1 MTRKSRSRRFPHR
14 YYRQTNNCVAATG
27 LSVAEIAVSPDNP
40 RSSGDPFAPIKP
52 AIDARID
59 RFDACWV
66 PLRWERQVKPNAKP
80 TISLVVPVYNEAA
93 LIERLHSEVTSAI
106 DRVDANWEVIYVD
119 DGSSDESLEMLRVL
133 QERDS
138 RVVVVEL
145 SRNWGHQPAISA
157 GLSVAKGDAV
167 VLMDGDLQDPPSV
180 IPDLV
185 AAWQDGARVVVARRS
200 SRMDRGLRG
209 MLFPLFYKV
218 LGFLSDFPIPLN
230 AGIFGLLDRQ
240 AADAINRLSETNR
253 YLPGMRAWV
262 GFKTKVVFYDRAER
276 AGGETKQSLW
286 RLLKYAL
293 DAIFSFSYKP
303 LRFCLG
309 AGMAVSCFAMI
320 YGVALVI
327 LRLLGMGMF
336 GISIVDGYTSIIVAV
351 LFLGG
356 IQLISVGILGEY
368 IGRIYDEVKRR
379 PLYLIEDVHRAEMPA
394 AQERSSVKALAD
406 LLSARKS
413 EASREPAQT
422 RS

>member
-1 MTRKSRSRRFPHR
+1 MK
-14 YYRQTNNCVAATG
+14 
-27 LSVAEIAVSPDNP
+27 PDP
-40 RSSGDPFAPIKP
+40 KP
-52 AIDARID
+52 
-59 RFDACWV
+59 
-66 PLRWERQVKPNAKP
+66 L
-80 TISLVVPVYNEAA
+80 ISLVVPVYNEAT
-93 LIERLHSEVTSAI
+93 LIERLHDEVAQAI

-119 DGSSDESLEMLRVL
+119 DGSCDESLMKLRDV
-133 QERDS
+133 QARDS

-185 AAWQDGARVVVARRS
+185 EAWLEGARVVVARRS
-200 SRMDRGLRG
+200 SRKDRGLRG
-209 MLFPLFYKV
+209 VLFPLFYKV

-262 GFKTKVVFYDRAER
+262 GYKTKVVFYDRAER

-286 RLLKYAL
+286 RLVKYAL

-309 AGMAVSCFAMI
+309 AGLAVSSFAMI
-320 YGVALVI
+320 YGVALVV
-327 LRLLGMGMF
+327 LRLMGMGMF

-379 PLYLIEDVHRAEMPA
+379 PLFLIEDIHRSETQSIDNRPPV
-394 AQERSSVKALAD
+394 SALAD
-406 LLSARKS
+406 LLKTHKS
-413 EASREPAQT
+413 ESQRDPAHAQ
-422 RS
+422 S

>member
-1 MTRKSRSRRFPHR
+1 MNPER
-14 YYRQTNNCVAATG
+14 AA
-27 LSVAEIAVSPDNP
+27 
-40 RSSGDPFAPIKP
+40 F
-52 AIDARID
+52 
-59 RFDACWV
+59 
-66 PLRWERQVKPNAKP
+66 
-80 TISLVVPVYNEAA
+80 ISIVVPIYNEAA
-93 LIERLHSEVTSAI
+93 LIKRLHAEVTAAME
-106 DRVDANWEVIYVD
+106 RVGATWEVIYVD
-119 DGSSDESLEMLRVL
+119 DGSNDGSLALLRAE
-133 QERDS
+133 QEHDHRI
-138 RVVVVEL
+138 VVVEL

-180 IPDLV
+180 IPDLIE
-185 AAWQDGARVVVARRS
+185 AWRNGARVVVARRS

-209 MLFPLFYKV
+209 LLFPLFYKL

-262 GFKTKVVFYDRAER
+262 GYRTKVVYYDRAER

-309 AGMAVSCFAMI
+309 AGMAVSGFAMI
-320 YGVALVI
+320 YGVALVV
-327 LRLLGMGMF
+327 LRVLGMGMF

-356 IQLISVGILGEY
+356 VQLISVGILGEY

-379 PLYLIEDVHRAEMPA
+379 PLFLIEDVHRVQASHT
-394 AQERSSVKALAD
+394 RHHVTALTD
-406 LLSARKS
+406 LLKKHKF
-413 EASREPAQT
+413 ENPLEPAGT
-422 RS
+422 